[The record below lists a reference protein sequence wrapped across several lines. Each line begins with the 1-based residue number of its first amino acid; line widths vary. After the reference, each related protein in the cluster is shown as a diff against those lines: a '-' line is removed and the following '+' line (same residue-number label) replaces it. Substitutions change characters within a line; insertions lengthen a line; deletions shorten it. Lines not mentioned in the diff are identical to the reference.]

1 MIKLIDIMTKKVG
14 STADFVADEGC
25 ETGSANGSFL
35 VVGTVSVDVVEVV
48 VVVVGAAVSVIEK
61 KKKNPSNQI
70 SNL

>member
-48 VVVVGAAVSVIEK
+48 VVVVVGAAVSVIAK
-61 KKKNPSNQI
+61 KIKKFRQI
-70 SNL
+70 KF